1 MRTKN
6 IRKVLVDNAKYYRF
20 KIGYTQEELAE
31 KCDLIQE
38 VAYQNARKNKFNDK
52 QRKIF
57 VLDNYFKGSNKI
69 TKFPSKHKI
78 EKAIKNINY
87 EMEKASQEFS
97 KLFNYDVK
105 GK

>member
-69 TKFPSKHKI
+69 TKFPSKHK
-78 EKAIKNINY
+78 
-87 EMEKASQEFS
+87 MEKALQEFS